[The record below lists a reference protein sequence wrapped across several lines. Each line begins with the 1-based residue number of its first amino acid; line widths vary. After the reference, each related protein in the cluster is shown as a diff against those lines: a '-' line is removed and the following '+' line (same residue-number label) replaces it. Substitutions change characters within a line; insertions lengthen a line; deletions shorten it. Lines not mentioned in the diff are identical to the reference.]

1 VWGEHVHHGLWTSGS
16 ETPEEAA
23 VAMARYV
30 ADAAGVSAGS
40 SVVDVGCG
48 YGAVARLLARERGAS
63 VVGLTLSAA
72 QAAAGQAAS
81 PHGSSPA
88 AGHAA
93 SPHGSSPA
101 PGHAASPHGSSPA
114 PGHAASP
121 HGSSLAAE
129 HAASPQDSSLAAE
142 HAASPQDA
150 SPSAATSPR
159 APFPEAGASRGA
171 ASAPGVSLLVRD
183 WLANGLDDAAFD
195 AAIAIESLSHMP
207 DKPRVFAELG
217 RVVRPGGRVVIVDWL
232 TRESPGPLETRL
244 LLRPICEEGHL
255 PSMHSMGEYAA
266 LLRSSGF
273 AVDRAE
279 DLTARAARTW
289 SVVIARLVPLVA
301 RDRRLLGALLRSGEA
316 RFGLSLLRIPLAYRL
331 GSMRLGLLVAQRVRR

>member
-1 VWGEHVHHGLWTSGS
+1 MWGEHVHHGLWTIGS
-16 ETPEEAA
+16 ESPEEAA

-48 YGAVARLLARERGAS
+48 YGAVARLLARERLAS

-72 QAAAGQAAS
+72 QAAAGRAAS
-81 PHGSSPA
+81 PHGSSP
-88 AGHAA
+88 
-93 SPHGSSPA
+93 
-101 PGHAASPHGSSPA
+101 
-114 PGHAASP
+114 
-121 HGSSLAAE
+121 AAE
-129 HAASPQDSSLAAE
+129 HAASPQDSSPAPGHAASPQDSSLAAG

-207 DKPRVFAELG
+207 DKPRAFAELG
-217 RVVRPGGRVVIVDWL
+217 RVVRPGGRVAIVDWL

-331 GSMRLGLLVAQRVRR
+331 GSMRLGLLAAQRVRR